1 LYVAE
6 DVYGMTG
13 LADAYEGQV
22 GLAVSRRRL
31 SLGLGLFFTGAV
43 LTALG
48 VVLATTGVRTDLG
61 LAQMPAWRRAGV
73 LAGLGVPAVVGGV
86 FTILPS
92 SDRVKAA
99 AALGAGISVLGVAL
113 FWYAYP
119 THWAGY
125 GRNLTAPVTAVYFL
139 GMTTS
144 VWCLFVGVANFKRRN
159 DPGGTITLEVLVGDG
174 ESQTVEV
181 SPDDVGPD
189 GTVDLQSGSG
199 GSVGLFGGTP
209 DPSVE
214 TQTNTPRPTESRG
227 SSLDDGGVTSN
238 ADGGA
243 TSNASGGSSGAS
255 TTRSAASASGGGST
269 ATTDGRG
276 SLAGGHD
283 HDHDRGQDRGQ
294 GHAHAPTGQG
304 RRANADTAAPTD
316 GGVENDGLRTPSGGD
331 GQVISSREHAEQV
344 ADRYCGNCKHFRYV
358 RTDEGMQPYCGF
370 HGEQMD
376 DMEACADWSPN
387 H

>member
-1 LYVAE
+1 
-6 DVYGMTG
+6 MTG

-99 AALGAGISVLGVAL
+99 AALGAGVSVLGVAL

-125 GRNLTAPVTAVYFL
+125 GQNLTLPVTAVYFL
-139 GMTTS
+139 GTTTS
-144 VWCLFVGVANFKRRN
+144 VWCLFVGIANFKRRN

-181 SPDDVGPD
+181 SADDVGPD
-189 GTVDLQSGSG
+189 GTVDLGSTAG

-209 DPSVE
+209 DADAE
-214 TQTNTPRPTESRG
+214 TQTNSHGPDGTNASRPGGTTTPTTTTPSTDVPGGDTTPTTTASAA
-227 SSLDDGGVTSN
+227 T
-238 ADGGA
+238 ATGA
-243 TSNASGGSSGAS
+243 T
-255 TTRSAASASGGGST
+255 T
-269 ATTDGRG
+269 
-276 SLAGGHD
+276 
-283 HDHDRGQDRGQ
+283 
-294 GHAHAPTGQG
+294 PTGRQ
-304 RRANADTAAPTD
+304 RAGTGT
-316 GGVENDGLRTPSGGD
+316 GTEGGD

-344 ADRYCGNCKHFRYV
+344 ADRYCGNCEHFRYV
-358 RTDEGMQPYCGF
+358 RTEAGMQPYCGF
-370 HGEQMD
+370 HGEEMD
-376 DMEACADWSPN
+376 DMEACEDWSPN

>member
-1 LYVAE
+1 MAE

-31 SLGLGLFFTGAV
+31 SLGLGLFLTGAV

-48 VVLATTGVRTDLG
+48 VVLASTGVRTDLG

-99 AALGAGISVLGVAL
+99 AALGAGVSVLGVAL

-125 GRNLTAPVTAVYFL
+125 GQNLTLPVTAVYFL
-139 GMTTS
+139 GTTTS
-144 VWCLFVGVANFKRRN
+144 VWCLFVGIANFKRRN

-181 SPDDVGPD
+181 SADDVGPD
-189 GTVDLQSGSG
+189 GTVDLGSTDAGATASQSGGTTTTSTSTTTTTPSIDAPG
-199 GSVGLFGGTP
+199 GDAT
-209 DPSVE
+209 
-214 TQTNTPRPTESRG
+214 TTTTA
-227 SSLDDGGVTSN
+227 N
-238 ADGGA
+238 ATTATGA
-243 TSNASGGSSGAS
+243 TTSTGRQRAGAS
-255 TTRSAASASGGGST
+255 TGT
-269 ATTDGRG
+269 
-276 SLAGGHD
+276 
-283 HDHDRGQDRGQ
+283 
-294 GHAHAPTGQG
+294 
-304 RRANADTAAPTD
+304 DTAAPTD
-316 GGVENDGLRTPSGGD
+316 GGVDNDGLRTPSGGD

-344 ADRYCGNCKHFRYV
+344 ADRYCGNCEHFRYV
-358 RTDEGMQPYCGF
+358 RTEAGMQPYCGF
-370 HGEQMD
+370 HGEEMD
-376 DMEACADWSPN
+376 DMEACEDWSSN

>member
-1 LYVAE
+1 
-6 DVYGMTG
+6 MTG

-99 AALGAGISVLGVAL
+99 AALGAGVSVLGVAL

-125 GRNLTAPVTAVYFL
+125 GQNLTLPVTAVYFL
-139 GMTTS
+139 GTTTS
-144 VWCLFVGVANFKRRN
+144 VWCLFVGIANFKRRN

-181 SPDDVGPD
+181 SADDVGPD
-189 GTVDLQSGSG
+189 GTVDLGSTAG

-209 DPSVE
+209 DADAE
-214 TQTNTPRPTESRG
+214 TQTNTYGP
-227 SSLDDGGVTSN
+227 DGAN
-238 ADGGA
+238 ADAGA
-243 TSNASGGSSGAS
+243 TASRSGRTTTTSTSTTTTTPSTDAPGGDTTTATTASATTATGATTSTGRQRAGAS
-255 TTRSAASASGGGST
+255 TGT
-269 ATTDGRG
+269 
-276 SLAGGHD
+276 
-283 HDHDRGQDRGQ
+283 
-294 GHAHAPTGQG
+294 
-304 RRANADTAAPTD
+304 DTAAPTD
-316 GGVENDGLRTPSGGD
+316 GGVDNDGLRTPSGGD

-344 ADRYCGNCKHFRYV
+344 ADRYCGNCEHFRYV
-358 RTDEGMQPYCGF
+358 RTEAGMQPYCGF
-370 HGEQMD
+370 HGEEMD
-376 DMEACADWSPN
+376 DMEACEDWSPN